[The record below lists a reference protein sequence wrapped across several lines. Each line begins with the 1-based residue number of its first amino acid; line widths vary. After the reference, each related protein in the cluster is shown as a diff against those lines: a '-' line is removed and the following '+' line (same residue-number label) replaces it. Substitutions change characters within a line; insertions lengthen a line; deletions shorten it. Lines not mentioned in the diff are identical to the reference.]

1 MDRDRTKEQLLQELS
16 ELKRQIEELQAETAS
31 DSFSRQQEKYIPP
44 QTPLFQSRG
53 STGWEQVE
61 DVLRD
66 KVELFDLAHDSII
79 VRDLEGKILLWNR
92 GAELHYGWEKE
103 EAVGQITSILLQ
115 TQFPMA
121 VEDIIEDLA
130 IKDWWEGE
138 LVHTVRNGDQIV
150 VASRWTPLRD
160 HSGQLRAMIEINSDI
175 TAHKRMES
183 EIEEKSNRLQE
194 VNAALKTLLRQ
205 RDEDRKELEDAIA
218 TNIENLII
226 PCIKRLKMSPLSST
240 QTALMEVLESHL
252 RELTSKFL
260 KNIAVDYRVLT
271 PTEMRIAVLV
281 REGKTTKEIADLLC
295 ISEKTASF
303 HRDNI
308 RTKLGLRGKKI
319 NLRSHLLSLP

>member
-16 ELKRQIEELQAETAS
+16 GLRRQLEELQVKS
-31 DSFSRQQEKYIPP
+31 SGKLSVNRQEGDMRP
-44 QTPLFQSRG
+44 QFAVSRG
-53 STGWEQVE
+53 PGLTEWKHIDE
-61 DVLRD
+61 VLRQ
-66 KVELFDLAHDSII
+66 KAELFDLAHDSIM
-79 VRDLEGKILLWNR
+79 VRDLEDRILFWNT
-92 GAELHYGWEKE
+92 GAEARYGWRKE
-103 EAVGQITSILLQ
+103 EAVGQVSLTLLQ
-115 TQFPMA
+115 TRFPMA
-121 VEDIIEDLA
+121 VEE
-130 IKDWWEGE
+130 IKQDFFIKSWWEGV
-138 LVHTVRNGDQIV
+138 LVHTTREGDPIV

-160 HSGQLRAMIEINSDI
+160 EYGQIRATLEINNDI
-175 TAHKRMES
+175 TARKHMEK
-183 EIEEKSNRLQE
+183 EIEDKSNRLQE

-218 TNIENLII
+218 TNIENLIL
-226 PCIKRLKMSPLSST
+226 PYLKRLKISPLSST
-240 QTALMEVLESHL
+240 QTALVEVLESHL

-260 KNIAVDYRVLT
+260 RSIVLDYRVLT

-308 RTKLGLRGKKI
+308 RIKFGLRGKRI

>member
-1 MDRDRTKEQLLQELS
+1 MDRGRTKEQLLQELS
-16 ELKRQIEELQAETAS
+16 TLKQQLEELQVKAAADPS
-31 DSFSRQQEKYIPP
+31 SKRQQRDSPSQVAIH
-44 QTPLFQSRG
+44 G
-53 STGWEQVE
+53 SSLTECKQVN

-66 KVELFDLAHDSII
+66 KAELFDLAHDSIM
-79 VRDLEGKILLWNR
+79 VRDREGRILFWNT
-92 GAELHYGWEKE
+92 GAELHYGWRKE
-103 EAVGQITSILLQ
+103 EAVGQISHALLQ

-121 VEDIIEDLA
+121 VEDIIQDLS
-130 IKDWWEGE
+130 IKSWWEGE
-138 LVHTVRNGDQIV
+138 LVHTMRNGDPIV

-160 HSGQLRAMIEINSDI
+160 DYGQILATLEINSDI
-175 TAHKRMES
+175 SARKHMER

-205 RDEDRKELEDAIA
+205 RDDDRKELEDAIA
-218 TNIENLII
+218 TNIENLIM
-226 PCIKRLKMSPLSST
+226 PYLKRLKMSPLSST
-240 QTALMEVLESHL
+240 QTALVEVLESHL

-260 KNIAVDYRVLT
+260 RNIVLDYRILT
-271 PTEMRIAVLV
+271 PTEMRVAVLV

-308 RTKLGLRGKKI
+308 RIKLGLRGKRI